1 MRVSLMC
8 GLALLAASAFAQKPE
23 AVATNHLGVEIDP
36 DSYPQG
42 TPKDALRSV
51 LKAGDAGRFD
61 YIVAHLTDPAYAD
74 AQVKERGGF
83 EKFVAVVKAKWSNDP
98 ESVKEMRRFASDGI
112 WEETGDTAAVK
123 LKDVK
128 ARQMF
133 FKKIGNRWFLE
144 NRTKAQTPPQPPS

>member
-1 MRVSLMC
+1 MTDPPEPDEPADVPAGTPAVAADATQVDAAQLDS
-8 GLALLAASAFAQKPE
+8 AASSAASH
-23 AVATNHLGVEIDP
+23 VG
-36 DSYPQG
+36 
-42 TPKDALRSV
+42 SV
-51 LKAGDAGRFD
+51 
-61 YIVAHLTDPAYAD
+61 V

-83 EKFVAVVKAKWSNDP
+83 ERIVAVVKAKWNNDP

-112 WEETGDTAAVK
+112 WEETGDTAAAK